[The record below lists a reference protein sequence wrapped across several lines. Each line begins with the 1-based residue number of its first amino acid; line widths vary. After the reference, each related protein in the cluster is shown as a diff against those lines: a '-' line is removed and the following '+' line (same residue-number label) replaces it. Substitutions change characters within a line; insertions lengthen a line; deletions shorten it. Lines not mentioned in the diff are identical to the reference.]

1 MKSDSNIKSRIIEF
15 LSYLKIGQGKFEKNC
30 GISNGTVNNIK
41 DGISSPNLYKI
52 MKAYPALNLNWLI
65 AGEGEMLRPI
75 ETNVRY
81 VAPYISEELTG
92 VPYVSAS
99 ASASFVDSLYSMEY
113 DLETY
118 GVRPEEGEDLTSG
131 EYIVFDVAGDS
142 MLPTIPDGAKI
153 LCKQTK
159 EEGWEYATGVVV
171 VIYGKTLT
179 VKRVLKNNLFG
190 KNELIL
196 KADNPIHGQVEIQR
210 SEIRAMWQAIR
221 IVSMKIR

>member
-1 MKSDSNIKSRIIEF
+1 MIAKSYTD
-15 LSYLKIGQGKFEKNC
+15 
-30 GISNGTVNNIK
+30 IS
-41 DGISSPNLYKI
+41 
-52 MKAYPALNLNWLI
+52 LNWLLT
-65 AGEGEMLRPI
+65 GEGEMIRKD

-81 VAPYISEELTG
+81 VAPYIGEELTG

-118 GVRPEEGEDLTSG
+118 GVRSEEGEDLASG
-131 EYIVFDVAGDS
+131 EYIVFDVIGDS

-153 LCKQTK
+153 LCKQIK
-159 EEGWEYATGVVV
+159 EEGWEYASGVVV
-171 VIYGKTLT
+171 AIYGKALT
-179 VKRVLKNNLFG
+179 VKRILKNNLFG

-196 KADNPIHGQVEIQR
+196 KADNPIHGQVEVQR
-210 SEIRAMWQAIR
+210 PEIRAMWQAIR